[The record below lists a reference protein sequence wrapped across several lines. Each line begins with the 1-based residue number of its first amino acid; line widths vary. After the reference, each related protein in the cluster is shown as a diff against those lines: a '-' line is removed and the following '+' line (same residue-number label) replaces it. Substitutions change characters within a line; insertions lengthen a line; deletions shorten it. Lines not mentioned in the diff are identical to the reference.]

1 MPEADLRVY
10 VVWLP
15 VLSRMSPE
23 ALAGGA
29 RSGAKRLPD
38 ARVRHYLDPEARLG
52 TEYTRLLK
60 LPMDDPAWDVYL
72 VFGPAARW
80 GKAPPAPAAWMHQL
94 GAGPREKHLDAK
106 KLAETLRG
114 LLPAGKAPGGL

>member
-15 VLSRMSPE
+15 VLSSMSPE

-29 RSGAKRLPD
+29 RSGAKRMPD
-38 ARVRHYLDPEARLG
+38 ARVRHYLDAEARLG
-52 TEYTRLLK
+52 THYTRALA
-60 LPMDDPAWDVYL
+60 LPMEDPAWDVFL
-72 VFGPAARW
+72 VFDSKVRW
-80 GKAPPAPAAWMHQL
+80 EKAPPRPDTWMHQL
-94 GAGPREKHLDAK
+94 GAGPRAQHLDAK

-114 LLPAGKAPGGL
+114 LLPAKPAGGL

>member
-1 MPEADLRVY
+1 MPEAELRVY

-52 TEYTRLLK
+52 EHYTRALA
-60 LPMDDPAWDVYL
+60 LPMEDPAWDVFL
-72 VFGPAARW
+72 VFGPEARW
-80 GKAPPAPAAWMHQL
+80 EKAPPAPAAWMHQL
-94 GAGPREKHLDAK
+94 GAGPRAQLLDAK

-114 LLPAGKAPGGL
+114 LLPAKPAGGL

>member
-1 MPEADLRVY
+1 MPEAELRVY

-38 ARVRHYLDPEARLG
+38 ARVRHYLDAEARLG
-52 TEYTRLLK
+52 EHYTRSLE

-80 GKAPPAPAAWMHQL
+80 EKAPPSPAAWMHQL
-94 GAGPREKHLDAK
+94 GAGPRAQHLDAK

>member
-38 ARVRHYLDPEARLG
+38 ARVRHYLDAEARLG
-52 TEYTRLLK
+52 TEYTRLLE
-60 LPMDDPAWDVYL
+60 LPMEDPAWDVFL
-72 VFGPAARW
+72 VFGPEARW
-80 GKAPPAPAAWMHQL
+80 EKAPPAPAAWMHQL
-94 GAGPREKHLDAK
+94 GAGPRAQLLDAK

-114 LLPAGKAPGGL
+114 LLPAKPAGGL

>member
-1 MPEADLRVY
+1 
-10 VVWLP
+10 
-15 VLSRMSPE
+15 MSAE
-23 ALAGGA
+23 ALEGGA
-29 RSGAKRLPD
+29 RSGAKRLTD

-52 TEYTRLLK
+52 EHYTRSLE
-60 LPMDDPAWDVYL
+60 LPMEDPAWDVYL

-80 GKAPPAPAAWMHQL
+80 EKAPPAPAAWMHQL

-114 LLPAGKAPGGL
+114 LLPAKPAGGL

>member
-52 TEYTRLLK
+52 TEYTRLLE
-60 LPMDDPAWDVYL
+60 LPMEDPAWDVFL
-72 VFGPAARW
+72 VFGPAALSPS
-80 GKAPPAPAAWMHQL
+80 AQL
-94 GAGPREKHLDAK
+94 LDAK

-114 LLPAGKAPGGL
+114 LLPAKPAGGL

>member
-1 MPEADLRVY
+1 MPEAELRVY

-23 ALAGGA
+23 A
-29 RSGAKRLPD
+29 
-38 ARVRHYLDPEARLG
+38 RLG
-52 TEYTRLLK
+52 EHYTRALA

-80 GKAPPAPAAWMHQL
+80 EKAPPAPAAWMHQL